1 VADGAETEEP
11 GKADGAG
18 AAASVEGPER
28 VRSHHGGYNVYA
40 PRETEEEGHP
50 YLTSRIASRTGQ
62 LAGARKISMLSSGLA
77 TLGLGFLKKRGR
89 EKTGAALLATAAG
102 LALLKRR

>member
-1 VADGAETEEP
+1 M
-11 GKADGAG
+11 
-18 AAASVEGPER
+18 
-28 VRSHHGGYNVYA
+28 
-40 PRETEEEGHP
+40 
-50 YLTSRIASRTGQ
+50 SRTGQ

-89 EKTGAALLATAAG
+89 EKTGAALLMTAAG